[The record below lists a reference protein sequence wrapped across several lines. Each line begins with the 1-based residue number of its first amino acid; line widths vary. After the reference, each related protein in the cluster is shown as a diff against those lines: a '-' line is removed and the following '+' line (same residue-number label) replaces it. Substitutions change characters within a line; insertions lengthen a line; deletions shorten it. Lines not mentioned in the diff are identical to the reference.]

1 MNLQRLWIPVFAAG
15 LLVLAHR
22 QYGWLGVAAVS
33 GGLVMWLLMHITRLL
48 TVMQRAARRP
58 LGYVDSAVMLNAKLK
73 SGVTLFHVVALTR
86 ALGERTSAEGEQPEH
101 YRWSDNG
108 GSRVDAVFADGRL
121 RSWRLH
127 RPEADTTE
135 A

>member
-73 SGVTLFHVVALTR
+73 SGVTL
-86 ALGERTSAEGEQPEH
+86 
-101 YRWSDNG
+101 RWAPAQLDAAPARGRHDRSLRRLAG
-108 GSRVDAVFADGRL
+108 RQGAAPGS
-121 RSWRLH
+121 
-127 RPEADTTE
+127 
-135 A
+135 

>member
-121 RSWRLH
+121 RRWTLH
-127 RPEADTTE
+127 RPEAE
-135 A
+135 SSLP

>member
-127 RPEADTTE
+127 RPEAGTTE

>member
-73 SGVTLFHVVALTR
+73 SGMTLFHVVALTR

-101 YRWSDNG
+101 YRWSDIG
-108 GSRVDAVFADGRL
+108 GSRVDAVFAAGRL
-121 RSWRLH
+121 RSWTLH
-127 RPEADTTE
+127 RPEADTT
-135 A
+135 AA

>member
-1 MNLQRLWIPVFAAG
+1 MNLQRIWIPLFAAG

-33 GGLVMWLLMHITRLL
+33 GGLVMWLLMNITRLL

-86 ALGERTSAEGEQPEH
+86 ALGERTSAEGVQPEH
-101 YRWSDNG
+101 YRWTDNG

-121 RSWRLH
+121 RSWTLH
-127 RPEADTTE
+127 RPEADTT
-135 A
+135 AA

>member
-86 ALGERTSAEGEQPEH
+86 ALGERTSAEGVQPEH